1 MSSPAATLPNFE
13 PATHF
18 ADWQNRVNAEFK
30 NPIQTVLGSTTNGLN
45 HFKYNANNGDR
56 KLSDYLLLGV
66 LSILVHSTVVEHFDR
81 IALEDEII
89 EPAKPLPMKV
99 QISLS
104 RPQPKPVAPPPPPIA
119 KPKPVVQKAVPLKPQ
134 KPKPVQK
141 VVEEVPT
148 PIPTPVVDNAPPVT
162 QSSAPAAPPA
172 PVVEEKITAPSA
184 GAAYLNNPAPEYPE
198 LAMDRGWEGKVLMKV
213 HVQPDGH
220 PDSVS
225 VIKSSGQKVLDDAA
239 VKTVNKWSFVPAKR
253 GDTPIAGWV
262 TVPITFNLS

>member
-1 MSSPAATLPNFE
+1 MSSPVATLSKFE
-13 PATHF
+13 PTRDF
-18 ADWQNRVNAEFK
+18 LDWEPAVSPNRKASFQSVPDKLLAASSNI
-30 NPIQTVLGSTTNGLN
+30 PLGN
-45 HFKYNANNGDR
+45 FKYTSDNHDR
-56 KLSDYLLLGV
+56 KLSDYLFLGV
-66 LSILVHSTVVEHFDR
+66 LSFLVHTTVVDQFDH
-81 IALEDEII
+81 IALEQEII
-89 EPAKPLPMKV
+89 EPAKPLPQV

-104 RPQPKPVAPPPPPIA
+104 RPQPKPVAPPPPLA
-119 KPKPVVQKAVPLKPQ
+119 

-148 PIPTPVVDNAPPVT
+148 PAPMPVIDNAPAVSAP
-162 QSSAPAAPPA
+162 APAAPPA
-172 PVVEEKITAPSA
+172 PVVEEKVTAPSA
-184 GAAYLNNPAPEYPE
+184 GADYLNNPAPESPE
-198 LAMDRGWEGKVLMKV
+198 IAMDRGWEGKVLMKV
-213 HVQPDGH
+213 HVQPDGR